1 MPTLPERTRPETVL
15 PAPTVAL
22 DSRSMEP
29 ADPAPETT
37 GEHTTREDP
46 AVVPSRMSRLGRDV
60 GYNLAALFI
69 GVIAFSLAIS
79 LFTAGLGTVVIYI
92 GVFVLVGAL
101 FTASFFAGG
110 ERSLARWNSGP
121 LPPTYYRTAP
131 GGSVLRRMLAPLG
144 DAQRWKDLLHAV
156 VSFPVRIL
164 AFSVTI
170 TWIGG
175 ALGGLTQWFWYRFI
189 PEPKN
194 DVWDILGIDPVWHPW
209 IQIGVG
215 VVFLLTLF
223 PVSRG
228 LALLQRALAIGLLT
242 NERQALREETTR
254 LSSSRSQ
261 VIAAEAGTLRRIERD
276 IHDGPQQRL
285 VRMAMD
291 LEAAKRRIDPQDH
304 STRELIDTA
313 LSHSKDALSELRA
326 LSRGIAPPI
335 LTDRGLVAAFEAAAA
350 TSPLPVALTIH
361 PGAGRRFP
369 AGIEQAAYFS
379 GVEALTNAAKHS
391 AAAHCTLVLSTDGS
405 VLTLTVRDDG
415 IGGAHLGKGSGL
427 AGLRDR
433 LAGVDGTLDVVSPEG
448 GGTTVTAVIPLPA

>member
-1 MPTLPERTRPETVL
+1 MTTLPD
-15 PAPTVAL
+15 PTAAL
-22 DSRSMEP
+22 DSRPMDHANP
-29 ADPAPETT
+29 PPETT
-37 GEHTTREDP
+37 GEHRTREIP
-46 AVVPSRMSRLGRDV
+46 AVVPSRLTHLGRNL

-69 GVIAFSLAIS
+69 GVISFSVAIT
-79 LFTAGLGTVVIYI
+79 LFSAGLGTVLIYI

-101 FTASFFAGG
+101 FTASFFAAG
-110 ERSLARWNSGP
+110 ERALARWTSGP
-121 LPPTYYRTAP
+121 LPPTYYRSAP
-131 GGSVLRRMLAPLG
+131 TGSALRRMLSPLA
-144 DAQRWKDLLHAV
+144 DVQRWKDLIHAV

-164 AFSVTI
+164 AFSVTV
-170 TWIGG
+170 TWIAG

-194 DVWDILGIDPVWHPW
+194 DIWDILGIDPVWHPW

-215 VVFLLTLF
+215 IILLVTLF

-254 LSSSRSQ
+254 LTSSRSQ

-291 LEAAKRRIDPQDH
+291 LEAAKRRIDPQDQP
-304 STRELIDTA
+304 TRELIDAA

-350 TSPLPVALTIH
+350 TSPLPVRLTIH

-369 AGIEQAAYFS
+369 ATIEQAAYFS

-391 AAAHCTLVLSTDGS
+391 AAAQCTLALATDGS
-405 VLTLTVRDDG
+405 VLTLTVHDDG
-415 IGGAHLGKGSGL
+415 VGGAHPGKGSGL

-433 LAGVDGTLDVVSPEG
+433 LAGVDGTLEVDSPEG
-448 GGTTVTAVIPLPA
+448 GGTTVTAMIPLHT

>member
-1 MPTLPERTRPETVL
+1 MTTLPD
-15 PAPTVAL
+15 PTAAL
-22 DSRSMEP
+22 DSRPMDH
-29 ADPAPETT
+29 ADPPLQATGDHHTRGAPTT
-37 GEHTTREDP
+37 
-46 AVVPSRMSRLGRDV
+46 VPSRLTQLGRDL

-69 GVIAFSLAIS
+69 GVIAFSVAIT
-79 LFTAGLGTVVIYI
+79 LFSAGLGTALIYI
-92 GVFVLVGAL
+92 GIFVLVGAL
-101 FTASFFAGG
+101 FTASFFAAG
-110 ERSLARWNSGP
+110 ERALARWNSGP
-121 LPPTYYRTAP
+121 MPPTYYRTAP
-131 GGSVLRRMLAPLG
+131 GGSALRRMLAPLA
-144 DAQRWKDLLHAV
+144 DAQRWKDLIHAV
-156 VSFPVRIL
+156 VSFPVRVL

-189 PEPKN
+189 PEPKE
-194 DVWDILGIDPVWHPW
+194 DVWDLLGIAPVWHPW
-209 IQIGVG
+209 IQVGVG
-215 VVFLLTLF
+215 IVFLLTLF
-223 PVSRG
+223 PITRG

-242 NERQALREETTR
+242 NERRALREETTR
-254 LSSSRSQ
+254 LTSSRSQ

-304 STRELIDTA
+304 STRELIDAA

-350 TSPLPVALTIH
+350 TSPLPVGLNIR

-369 AGIEQAAYFS
+369 ATIEQAAYFS

-391 AAAHCTLVLSTDGS
+391 AAQQCTLALATDGS
-405 VLTLTVRDDG
+405 FLTLTVHDDG
-415 IGGAHLGKGSGL
+415 VGGAHQGKGSGL

-433 LAGVDGTLDVVSPEG
+433 LAGVDGTLEVDSPDG
-448 GGTTVTAVIPLPA
+448 GGTTITAVIPLRT